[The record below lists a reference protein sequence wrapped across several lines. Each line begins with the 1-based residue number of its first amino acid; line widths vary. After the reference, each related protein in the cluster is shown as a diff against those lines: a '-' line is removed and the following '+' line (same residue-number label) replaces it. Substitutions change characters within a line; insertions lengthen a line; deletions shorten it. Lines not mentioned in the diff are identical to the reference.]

1 MGHRAAVLGLL
12 FLPLTLFAQER
23 RFYTFSDK
31 AGTPH
36 TLAAPSTYLS
46 ARAITRRTNQGISL
60 DSTDLPVSPTYLGQ
74 IQSQGGTIVYTSK
87 WLNGALVEATGGQHA
102 SIATL
107 PFIQSDQQMV
117 WNSADLSQVR
127 GACAIEQALTDNPLG
142 VIDQDYLCLD
152 QMHADG
158 YQGQGYQIA
167 VFDEGF
173 LGTDLASAFNTMF
186 TDGRVLGT
194 YDFVD
199 GEADVYNDDPHGTW
213 CLSLIGAEGSVVGSA
228 PKAEF
233 YLFRTED
240 VVSESRLEE
249 VYWLVAAEHA
259 DSAGVDAI
267 SSSVGYNTFDN
278 SSLDHV
284 LSELDGQTAIVSRA
298 ADLAGRK
305 GILVVNSAGNE
316 GGNAWNRLLFPADA
330 QAVISVGSTGAN
342 GQVSSFS
349 SRGPTADGRTKPDVS
364 AWGEAVPV
372 INFNGSVIT
381 RSGTSFAAPQ
391 VAGLGVGLWQKYPTL
406 TAAELRDLIRGTG
419 TRNSGPNNEVGA
431 GWPNYCRAEFIF
443 QFLDAGGPDGIVWR
457 GAIYPN
463 PFEGTRLTLVLD
475 PAEVGGE
482 VTLKIRNSLGQTL
495 ADWSIQ
501 NAPEIIELSLPYGTT
516 SQGIYFLRMETAL
529 GGRTLRL
536 ARL

>member
-1 MGHRAAVLGLL
+1 M
-12 FLPLTLFAQER
+12 
-23 RFYTFSDK
+23 
-31 AGTPH
+31 
-36 TLAAPSTYLS
+36 
-46 ARAITRRTNQGISL
+46 
-60 DSTDLPVSPTYLGQ
+60 
-74 IQSQGGTIVYTSK
+74 
-87 WLNGALVEATGGQHA
+87 
-102 SIATL
+102 
-107 PFIQSDQQMV
+107 
-117 WNSADLSQVR
+117 
-127 GACAIEQALTDNPLG
+127 
-142 VIDQDYLCLD
+142 
-152 QMHADG
+152 
-158 YQGQGYQIA
+158 
-167 VFDEGF
+167 
-173 LGTDLASAFNTMF
+173 
-186 TDGRVLGT
+186 
-194 YDFVD
+194 
-199 GEADVYNDDPHGTW
+199 
-213 CLSLIGAEGSVVGSA
+213 
-228 PKAEF
+228 
-233 YLFRTED
+233 
-240 VVSESRLEE
+240 
-249 VYWLVAAEHA
+249 
-259 DSAGVDAI
+259 
-267 SSSVGYNTFDN
+267 
-278 SSLDHV
+278 
-284 LSELDGQTAIVSRA
+284 
-298 ADLAGRK
+298 
-305 GILVVNSAGNE
+305 
-316 GGNAWNRLLFPADA
+316 
-330 QAVISVGSTGAN
+330 ISVGSTGAN